1 VLATVL
7 FGMVL
12 AILNASVVNVAVPAL
27 REGSAVTYGQVQ
39 FVVAAYVLG
48 YGVFL
53 IRALDPAL
61 TRLLA
66 FAVAGYPQAFP
77 QITRMTTAWRPT
89 HRCSVP
95 HGRSS
100 SGSSVPGWS
109 RQGDEG

>member
-77 QITRMTTAWRPT
+77 QITRMTTGLVADTPKFRAAWAQFLRQLGTRLEPT
-89 HRCSVP
+89 R
-95 HGRSS
+95 
-100 SGSSVPGWS
+100 
-109 RQGDEG
+109 DEE